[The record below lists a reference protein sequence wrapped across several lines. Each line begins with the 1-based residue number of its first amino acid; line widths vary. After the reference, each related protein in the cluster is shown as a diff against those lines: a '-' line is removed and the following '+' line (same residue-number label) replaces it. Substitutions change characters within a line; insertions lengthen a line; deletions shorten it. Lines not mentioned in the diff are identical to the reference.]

1 MKTLTAIAVTAS
13 LFAVGITHA
22 NAGNRLWVASY
33 GDDNSPT
40 CSFTAP
46 CLSFGYA
53 ASIAPAGSEINCI
66 DSVPASGIS
75 ITKSMTINCEGQLA
89 GNGVKASPP
98 SVGLVSIG
106 TSPTD
111 IVVLRGLQL
120 NFQGFGSGIF
130 FYASG
135 TLILDKVHI
144 GGANASGIIFQPNA
158 PAKLIVTDSVIDS
171 SGTGTTGA
179 AIRVVPSGTGSAQV
193 TLDHVKIVGN
203 VFGVAL
209 DGTGST
215 SGINAT
221 IRDSVAASNTQ
232 DGIVAVSAAGK
243 APIGVLVTN
252 SASINNQFG
261 IRSIGPGVTVRTD
274 GSRVAGN
281 GTGLATSGGGAL
293 LSAGNN
299 TVEANAVNGA
309 FTGSYAFK

>member
-1 MKTLTAIAVTAS
+1 MKTLTAIAVSAS

-22 NAGNRLWVASY
+22 NVGNRLWVASY

-46 CLSFGYA
+46 CLSFFHA
-53 ASIAPAGSEINCI
+53 ASIAPAGSEISCI
-66 DSVPASGIS
+66 DSVPAGGVI

-89 GNGVKASPP
+89 GNAVKTNPAA
-98 SVGLVSIG
+98 VGTVSIA

-120 NFQGFGSGIF
+120 NFLDFGSGINF
-130 FYASG
+130 NASG

-144 GGANASGIIFQPNA
+144 GGANASGIMFQPNA

-193 TLDHVKIVGN
+193 TLDRVRAVGN
-203 VFGVAL
+203 VFGIAL

-232 DGIVAVSAAGK
+232 DGIIAISASGK

-261 IRSIGPGVTVRTD
+261 IRSIGPGVTVRTEA
-274 GSRVAGN
+274 SRIAGN
-281 GTGLATSGGGAL
+281 GTGLAVSGGGVL

-299 TVEANAVNGA
+299 TVEANAANGA
-309 FTGSYAFK
+309 FTGSFAFK